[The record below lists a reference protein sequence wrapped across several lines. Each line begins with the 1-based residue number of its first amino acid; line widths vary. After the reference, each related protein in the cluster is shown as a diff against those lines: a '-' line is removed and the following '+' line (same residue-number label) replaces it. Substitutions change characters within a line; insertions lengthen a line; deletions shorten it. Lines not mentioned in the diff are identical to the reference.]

1 RPSPSN
7 IPRPAAPRPGA
18 PRPGAPRPA
27 GAPGRAGA
35 GAGRPG
41 RPGGAPGA
49 AGGFRPGG
57 APGGGA
63 PGFGPPRPGGGG
75 RGRGPGGGT
84 AGAFGR
90 GGSKSRSRKSKRT
103 KRAEFEM
110 REAPSIG
117 GVSVPRGDGETV
129 IRLRR
134 GASITDF
141 ADKID
146 ASPANLVTVL
156 FHLGEIDRKS
166 TRLNSSHVKIS

>member
-1 RPSPSN
+1 
-7 IPRPAAPRPGA
+7 
-18 PRPGAPRPA
+18 
-27 GAPGRAGA
+27 
-35 GAGRPG
+35 
-41 RPGGAPGA
+41 
-49 AGGFRPGG
+49 FRPGG

-117 GVSVPRGDGETV
+117 GVSVPRGDGNTV
-129 IRLRR
+129 VRLRR

-146 ASPANLVTVL
+146 ASPGNLVTVL
-156 FHLGEIDRKS
+156 FHLGEMATATESLDDATFDI
-166 TRLNSSHVKIS
+166 LG